1 MHCNGWSGSLRRTPA
16 IIHEYCIVAKPKFSL
31 EFNEGILRVRPLSS
45 HLILH
50 LPGNIPRSLLHLQ
63 QMTLQFTDAIGDG
76 HTCGPTHVHQ
86 TLHVIRRGPQYLE
99 MRDSVR
105 IRDFPEKQLREGIQK
120 KSIFFRKKS

>member
-50 LPGNIPRSLLHLQ
+50 LPGNIPRSLLYIQ
-63 QMTLQFTDAIGDG
+63 QITLQSIDAIGDG
-76 HTCGPTHVHQ
+76 HTCKFSSENLIALKAADIPMSN
-86 TLHVIRRGPQYLE
+86 RRC
-99 MRDSVR
+99 M
-105 IRDFPEKQLREGIQK
+105 
-120 KSIFFRKKS
+120 